1 MIINVIKSMDVVS
14 IKLTSGEELVGLFVE
29 KNANHIK
36 LRKPLALT
44 ATQTGPG
51 LAPYFMTGDVMN
63 EASEVEFNISTVVA
77 MIKTFKPFA
86 EAYTKSTTGLDLSS
100 NAKSGLVF

>member
-14 IKLTSGEELVGLFVE
+14 IKLTSGEELVGMFVE
-29 KNANHIK
+29 KTANYIK

-44 ATQTGPG
+44 ATQTGPA
-51 LAPYFMTGDVMN
+51 LAPYFMTGDVMGD
-63 EASEVEFNISTVVA
+63 ASEVEFNANTVVS

-86 EAYTKSTTGLDLSS
+86 DAYTQSTTGLDMSS
-100 NAKSGLVF
+100 PKGLII